1 MSQPST
7 TLDLFETL
15 PVAERVT
22 RLRKEVERHQHAY
35 YVLDEPTIPD
45 VDFDAMFR
53 ALEALEA
60 AHPEFFDPASP
71 TQRVGGA
78 AQSKFTQ
85 VKHLRPMLSL
95 GNAFED
101 DEVSDFDRRS
111 SQLLG
116 ADEPVAY
123 AVEPKFDGLAM
134 SLVYEDGVLTC
145 GATRGDGETGEDVTA
160 NVRTIRNL
168 PLSIRDACAELGI
181 QVPKRLEVRGE
192 TLMAR
197 KDFEK
202 VNEELRAAGGK
213 TLANPRNAAAG
224 SIRQLDSRI
233 AAKRRLSFFAYG
245 LGVVEGLDRGESH
258 HESMQLLKKL
268 GFEVT
273 DLATV
278 VVGQDGLLDYYNR
291 IGRARDSLPFDIDGV
306 VYKVNRYDQQ
316 EKLGFI
322 SRSPRW
328 AVAHKYPAQEAMTPL
343 IGIEIQIG
351 RTGSATP
358 VARLEPVLVGGV
370 MVANATLHNLDEI
383 QRKDV
388 RIGDTVI
395 VRRAGDVIPE
405 VVGPV
410 LEKRPA
416 DAREF
421 VMPECCPACASAIVR
436 PEGEAVARCTG
447 GFSCMEQRKGG
458 LSHFVQRRAMDIDG
472 LGDVHLENAAEM
484 GLVKT
489 PADLYRLTVDQW
501 CTLPRMGAKLATRI
515 VEQVEAS
522 KTRPLARFL
531 FALGIRQV
539 GETTAKDLARHF
551 GSLDGVMSAT
561 AEDLEKIDGVG
572 SVVAASIVAHFE
584 DPINRGIVED
594 MIALGVAPEH
604 TSPAAS
610 GGAVDL
616 TGKTFVLT
624 GTLPSMGRDDAQA
637 LIEAAGGKVSSS
649 VSKKTSY
656 VVAGAEAGSKLTK
669 AQDLG
674 VTVLDEEGLLALLKG
689 PQAEDAPAP
698 SRGPKF

>member
-78 AQSKFTQ
+78 AQSKFNQ

-116 ADEPVAY
+116 TDEPVAY

-168 PLSIRDACAELGI
+168 PLSIRDACAQLGI
-181 QVPKRLEVRGE
+181 PVPQRLEVRGE

-258 HESMQLLKKL
+258 YESMQLLKKL

-421 VMPECCPACASAIVR
+421 VMPDCCPACASAIVR

-561 AEDLEKIDGVG
+561 TEDLEKIDGVG
-572 SVVAASIVAHFE
+572 SVVAASIVAHFA

-604 TSPAAS
+604 ASPAAS

-649 VSKKTSY
+649 VSRKTSY

-689 PQAEDAPAP
+689 PQADEQPAP